1 MERSGPPPSAWP
13 AGPAGEAQEKRL
25 PLKRN
30 ASAGG
35 LHHTTFAHLRV
46 PVCMWSQNVCRLDVS
61 FPPRRLW
68 PAGRGMTG
76 KDGPAPSALAAAQ
89 VEAWLEGRLLQLA
102 LAYSVAISTMLCSVP
117 VSGIMLPTVPS
128 QLPYTHRFPPARLAR
143 RERHRRSTYC
153 CSVAQLVLEAAGS
166 GGPPS
171 LLRPAS
177 SKAQQVPRGQTIWS
191 SALSGLDGPF
201 DTTTRLSL
209 FSCTASGA

>member
-1 MERSGPPPSAWP
+1 MERIGSPPSARP
-13 AGPAGEAQEKRL
+13 AGPAGAAQEERL

-153 CSVAQLVLEAAGS
+153 CSVAQLVLEDHLACFARRARR
-166 GGPPS
+166 PS
-171 LLRPAS
+171 RCHVGRLPGLRPS
-177 SKAQQVPRGQTIWS
+177 VSNGF
-191 SALSGLDGPF
+191 DGPF
-201 DTTTRLSL
+201 DTTTSL
-209 FSCTASGA
+209 TLVSCTASGA